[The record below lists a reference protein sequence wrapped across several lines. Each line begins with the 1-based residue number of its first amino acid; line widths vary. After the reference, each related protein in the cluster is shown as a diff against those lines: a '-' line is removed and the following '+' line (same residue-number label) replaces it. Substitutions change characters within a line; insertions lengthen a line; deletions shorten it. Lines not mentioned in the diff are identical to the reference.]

1 MHLNILVVQHSTGRC
16 DALIF
21 RIQLLRTGI
30 QSDAKHNTTISLN
43 KYLQMFPNWNKHLPC
58 ENHLFDAFFNT
69 PGSQVKTKKKFHKMF
84 VVFRRLAHLATFF
97 YASIHV
103 RYDLRSIFSWVIPF
117 FYLVL
122 LLLNSHSNI
131 IFYFPHLVSSL
142 MFI

>member
-1 MHLNILVVQHSTGRC
+1 MHLNILVVQRSTGRC
-16 DALIF
+16 DTLIF
-21 RIQLLRTGI
+21 WIQWLRTGI
-30 QSDAKHNTTISLN
+30 QSDAKHNKTISLN

-69 PGSQVKTKKKFHKMF
+69 PGSQVKTKKKIHKMF

-122 LLLNSHSNI
+122 LLLHSHSHI
-131 IFYFPHLVSSL
+131 IFFL
-142 MFI
+142 IW